1 VLQVAT
7 MNSVAA
13 VGLLN
18 LGAQLALAQQQG
30 PAGVVLG
37 LSCVFG
43 VLMVLG
49 LKRVQRL
56 DKFEK
61 EVRGG

>member
-1 VLQVAT
+1 

-30 PAGVVLG
+30 AAGVCLS
-37 LSCVFG
+37 LSCAFG
-43 VLMVLG
+43 VLML
-49 LKRVQRL
+49 LAFKRVQRL